1 MAYFPFESFLAVWE
15 FLTRETYFSI
25 LKSNV
30 NLRKNP
36 AISLKLYRMD
46 FVLVLF
52 LYLSDWLKSEAYMGL
67 YASIKIYYENKDEN
81 LP

>member
-1 MAYFPFESFLAVWE
+1 MAYFPLESFVTGWE
-15 FLTRETYFSI
+15 FLTRVTYFSI

-52 LYLSDWLKSEAYMGL
+52 LYLSYWLKSETYVGL
-67 YASIKIYYENKDEN
+67 YASIKIYYENEDEN

>member
-1 MAYFPFESFLAVWE
+1 MAYFPFERFVAAWE
-15 FLTRETYFSI
+15 FLTRVTYFSI

-52 LYLSDWLKSEAYMGL
+52 LYLSDWLKWEAYMGL